1 MNKKN
6 KKKRSK
12 KRRKKRIDK
21 KKELAKKLKKGARET
36 IGPVPP
42 TKKFKDKS
50 KYDRKREKHIEDD
63 ASQ

>member
-12 KRRKKRIDK
+12 KRRKKKVDEK
-21 KKELAKKLKKGARET
+21 KKLSKKLKKGARET

-42 TKKFKDKS
+42 TKKFKDMS
-50 KYDRKREKHIEDD
+50 KYDRKKEKRIEEND
-63 ASQ
+63 S